1 MKKRREFQKLRY
13 ESKVRKASV
22 NYPNIS
28 FNDIPYLYVK
38 VERDVLFFLT
48 KKGFRIKREKDV
60 FTLSHNMNYYLTGW
74 YSSSAL
80 KHIFWNRLPD
90 CKDYTELVTKCL
102 EQLIMDFSIDIDNY

>member
-1 MKKRREFQKLRY
+1 MKNRREFQRLRY

-38 VERDVLFFLT
+38 VERDILFQLT
-48 KKGFRIKREKDV
+48 NRGFRIKREKGV
-60 FTLSHNMNYYLTGW
+60 FTLSRDMDYYLAGW

-80 KHIFWNRLPD
+80 KRIFWNCLPD
-90 CKDYTELVTKCL
+90 CKNYIDLVTRCL
-102 EQLIMDFSIDIDNY
+102 EELTTEFSIGIDSY